1 MRLRND
7 NREQR
12 IREGVERNT
21 AWSALSV
28 AQKLAA
34 LSKRPGKCAR
44 QVTKLQKETTLG

>member
-12 IREGVERNT
+12 IREGAERNT

-34 LSKRPGKCAR
+34 LSKRPGTCAR
-44 QVTKLQKETTLG
+44 QVRKLTKETRNG

>member
-12 IREGVERNT
+12 IREGTERNT
-21 AWSALSV
+21 VWSALSV
-28 AQKLAA
+28 AQKLTV

-44 QVTKLQKETTLG
+44 QVKALTRER